1 MTRFQVQRA
10 FLDRYPVQLAGG
22 RDHQEHWIPADE
34 LECLNQ
40 AIVGEIEVVRE
51 FRADG

>member
-1 MTRFQVQRA
+1 VTRFQVQRA